1 MLFTSYI
8 SKVYESV
15 HNENV
20 CQIHPLHS
28 NQQNICSRFRLLHFF
43 APGCLLLISGLYFRW
58 LKMKNEVINSSC
70 VTIITGIRK
79 NWAAGKE
86 YMLMSVHLP
95 FIKLEKHTN
104 LTSLDLLRDLR
115 YHYTK
120 QESCQS
126 FNKRIYSFNKCECS
140 I

>member
-1 MLFTSYI
+1 MSHEIFYVVYI
-8 SKVYESV
+8 VHFESV

-28 NQQNICSRFRLLHFF
+28 NHICSRFRLLHFF

-79 NWAAGKE
+79 NWAAGIE
-86 YMLMSVHLP
+86 YMLMSVPYICL
-95 FIKLEKHTN
+95 IELKHTN
-104 LTSLDLLRDLR
+104 LTNLDLLRDLISA
-115 YHYTK
+115 HYKT
-120 QESCQS
+120 
-126 FNKRIYSFNKCECS
+126 RILSVFE
-140 I
+140 